1 MSAIKQEPR
10 KFIPL
15 EKKITVE
22 TVEGLKAIIAKDQ
35 LLETS
40 YRLAFKPGLAK
51 FYHQRVQ
58 ELTARLNRLLEE
70 PVSV

>member
-15 EKKITVE
+15 ERKVVVE
-22 TVEGLKAIIAKDQ
+22 TPEVLRAIIARDRI
-35 LLETS
+35 LAIS

-51 FYHQRVQ
+51 FYNNRVR
-58 ELTARLNRLLEE
+58 ELEGRLMRLLEE
-70 PVSV
+70 TVSV

>member
-22 TVEGLKAIIAKDQ
+22 TVEGLRAIIAKDQ

-40 YRLAFKPGLAK
+40 YRAAYKPGLAK
-51 FYHQRVQ
+51 FYHKRIQ
-58 ELTARLNRLLEE
+58 ELTGRLNRLLEE
-70 PVSV
+70 PANV